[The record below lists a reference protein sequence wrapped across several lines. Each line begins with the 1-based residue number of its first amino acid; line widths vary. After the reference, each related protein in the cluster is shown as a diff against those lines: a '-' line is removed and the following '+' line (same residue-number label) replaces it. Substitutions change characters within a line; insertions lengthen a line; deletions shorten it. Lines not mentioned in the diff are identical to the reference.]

1 MWPMCFITMVCLW
14 WFDVGYMYGLG
25 KHHGL
30 YITNIITRWLLE
42 FSINIHKPPK
52 TGSYFH
58 IPTHYWSFWVI
69 FRPTSLPTGL
79 YIYIYIPWFIYCQH
93 HYTMYYQYYHYHYT
107 MVSGVFGSCFDQPK
121 KNWPM
126 SRHHIVP
133 RGQLLQG
140 PRSPRRDRSVLA
152 TFRDEKHREK
162 RVDFARKMVIFI
174 AKMRC
179 FQWTWWFYM
188 HLLLKIVILCEWSSE
203 HGDSH
208 QVRNGDLS

>member
-14 WFDVGYMYGLG
+14 WFDVGYIYGLG

-30 YITNIITRWLLE
+30 YITNIITNIITRCITNITTNIITNWFIYLTTVYILLT
-42 FSINIHKPPK
+42 SLHD
-52 TGSYFH
+52 G
-58 IPTHYWSFWVI
+58 YWSFWVM
-69 FRPTSLPTGL
+69 FLPT
-79 YIYIYIPWFIYCQH
+79 QKN
-93 HYTMYYQYYHYHYT
+93 QR
-107 MVSGVFGSCFDQPK
+107 
-121 KNWPM
+121 NWPM

-140 PRSPRRDRSVLA
+140 PRSPRRDQSVLA
-152 TFRDEKHREK
+152 TNFDEKHGK
-162 RVDFARKMVIFI
+162 KGDFSRRMVIFI

-188 HLLLKIVILCEWSSE
+188 HLLLKMVILYEWTSE